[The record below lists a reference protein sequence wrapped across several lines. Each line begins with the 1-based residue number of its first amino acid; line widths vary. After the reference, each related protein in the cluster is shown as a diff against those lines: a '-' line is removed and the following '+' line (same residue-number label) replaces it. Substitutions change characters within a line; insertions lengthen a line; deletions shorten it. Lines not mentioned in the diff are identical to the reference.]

1 MRRSIHLSEL
11 TFLLDENISHKTY
24 KRLRNENF
32 QVKSTKSEKL
42 AGTKNGDLLQVCFK
56 NNWILITHDQ
66 DFLSRKFE
74 VFHGIIVV
82 KIHPTTDSVA
92 GPILL
97 NFLKTIKDEKIK
109 NQIIIL
115 EKDGWKYKKE

>member
-1 MRRSIHLSEL
+1 LSGL
-11 TFLLDENISHKTY
+11 TFLLDENVSHKTY

-42 AGTKNGDLLQVCFK
+42 AGTKNGDLLQVCS
-56 NNWILITHDQ
+56 NNKWILVTHDQ
-66 DFLSRKFE
+66 DFITRKLKDFY
-74 VFHGIIVV
+74 GIIVV

-97 NFLKTIKDEKIK
+97 NFLKTVKDEQIK
-109 NQIIIL
+109 NKIIIL
-115 EKDGWKYKKE
+115 EKNDWRYKK